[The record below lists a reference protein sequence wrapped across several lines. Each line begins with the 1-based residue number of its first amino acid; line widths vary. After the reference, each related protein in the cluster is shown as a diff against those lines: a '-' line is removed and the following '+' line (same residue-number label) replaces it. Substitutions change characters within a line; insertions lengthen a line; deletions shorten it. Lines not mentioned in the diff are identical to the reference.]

1 MADAVPFNYNTFVA
15 TFPAFAAL
23 PQQQAQLYWNMAGG
37 YWRNDG
43 TSPATTDA
51 EQATLMNLVT
61 AHLAQIL
68 GAAAAA
74 APSAGLVGRMSS
86 ASEGSVSVSAELSG
100 LPPSAAFWTQTQYGL
115 LFWQMTAAY
124 RQGPRYRAPVKRSTE
139 PFGFT
144 GPYRFP
150 FSGRF

>member
-74 APSAGLVGRMSS
+74 APSAGLVG
-86 ASEGSVSVSAELSG
+86 
-100 LPPSAAFWTQTQYGL
+100 PSCPGC
-115 LFWQMTAAY
+115 
-124 RQGPRYRAPVKRSTE
+124 RHRRR
-139 PFGFT
+139 
-144 GPYRFP
+144 
-150 FSGRF
+150 SGRRRNMGCCSGR